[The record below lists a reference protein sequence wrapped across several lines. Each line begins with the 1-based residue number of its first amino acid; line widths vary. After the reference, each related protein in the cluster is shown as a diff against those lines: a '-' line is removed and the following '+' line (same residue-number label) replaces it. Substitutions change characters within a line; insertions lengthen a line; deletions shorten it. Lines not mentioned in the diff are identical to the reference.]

1 MNRTR
6 LQRFVIRMLRRL
18 TVTTFTGAENI
29 PREGGVIVA
38 TNHISRLD
46 IPILFVN
53 PIRPDITA
61 LVADKYLRYPLFRWF
76 AETVGGIWIDRSQA
90 DFAAF
95 SKSMEVLRAG
105 IALGIAPEGTRSP
118 TQTLIEGKAGVVLL
132 AQRSGCPIVPVGIE
146 GTATTLKKIFT
157 FRRPRISVVFGKPFT
172 LPPVPREDREAE
184 LQRQTDEIMCRIA
197 VLLPE
202 TMRGVYANHPRT
214 LELLAHPDEVR

>member
-6 LQRFVIRMLRRL
+6 LQRFVLRMFKRL
-18 TVTTFTGAENI
+18 TDTTFTGADNI
-29 PREGGVIVA
+29 PRTGGVIVA

-53 PIRPDITA
+53 PTRPDITA

-76 AETVGGIWIDRSQA
+76 AETVGGIWIDRTQA

-105 IALGIAPEGTRSP
+105 IALGIAPEGTRSS
-118 TQTLIEGKAGVVLL
+118 THALIEGKAGTVLL
-132 AQRSGCPIVPVGIE
+132 AQRSGCPIVPVGIQ
-146 GTATTLKKIFT
+146 GTDTALKKIFT
-157 FRRPRISVVFGKPFT
+157 FRRPKIMVVFGKPFT
-172 LPPVPREDREAE
+172 LPPVPRENREAE
-184 LQRQTDEIMCRIA
+184 LQKQTDEIMCRIA

-202 TMRGVYANHPRT
+202 DMRGIYADHPRI
-214 LELLAHPDEVR
+214 LELLADPDSTR